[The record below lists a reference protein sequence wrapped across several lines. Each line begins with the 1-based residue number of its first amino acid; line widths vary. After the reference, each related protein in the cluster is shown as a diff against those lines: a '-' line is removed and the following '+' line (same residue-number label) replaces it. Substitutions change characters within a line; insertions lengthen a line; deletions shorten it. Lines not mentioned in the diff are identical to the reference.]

1 MFELRI
7 SRRMLAEII
16 VDKIVYLAI
25 AIFTKEVL
33 PNFFLY
39 RLGGDYDNLS
49 VKRMFMLIEDLKTGT
64 VTVGIRAQ
72 GFRIRI

>member
-25 AIFTKEVL
+25 SIFTKEVL
-33 PNFFLY
+33 PNFFY
-39 RLGGDYDNLS
+39 IDWEVIMIIYQ
-49 VKRMFMLIEDLKTGT
+49 LKECLC
-64 VTVGIRAQ
+64 
-72 GFRIRI
+72 